1 MRYKRAFIV
10 CVFML
15 PLAVVSLGGCAGKAQ
30 IYPHTADHWQSRPP
44 IPAFPGAEGY
54 GRFAIGGRGG
64 RVVEVTNLEDYDPRT
79 EPAIPGSLRAAI
91 DVNEPRTIVFRL
103 SGIIHLKCPLVIR
116 YSYCTVAGQTAPG
129 DGICL
134 RGSSFGVGSATHV
147 IIRYMRTRVGD
158 EAGRPYDGGGVQGDN
173 NIMDHC
179 SISWSMDEG
188 LSTRQ
193 AKNVTFQRCIIS
205 EALHDSWHYQ
215 PHSFAASV
223 GGDVASLHHNLL
235 AHCAGRVWSLAG
247 GISKEGKSQ
256 GRLDIRN
263 NVVYN
268 WVHRTTDGG
277 ALRVN
282 FVSNYYI
289 PGPATRWM
297 WLINPDT
304 RGINTWDQYYLV
316 GNVMEKRPE
325 FTEDNWKG
333 TPRVATSVK
342 SETELF
348 PSYVTTTSARKAYES
363 VLSDVGANRPK
374 QDAID
379 RRIITEVRERTF
391 TYWGSRT
398 ELPGIIDSQTDIGPN
413 PWPEYKT
420 YDVPFDSDRDG
431 LPDWWE
437 RKHGTNVNSAAGDFS
452 DSNSDRDGNGYTDL
466 EDHLAYLASGDT
478 NI

>member
-1 MRYKRAFIV
+1 MV
-10 CVFML
+10 CVFL
-15 PLAVVSLGGCAGKAQ
+15 VSMVTVSVTGCAGKAV
-30 IYPHTADHWQSRPP
+30 YPHTAAYWHSRPP

-64 RVVEVTNLEDYDPRT
+64 RVIEVTNLEDYDPRT

-103 SGIIHLKCPLVIR
+103 SGIIHLKRPLVVR
-116 YSYCTVAGQTAPG
+116 YSYCTIAGQTAPG

-134 RGSSFGVGSATHV
+134 RGSSFGVGPMASNV
-147 IIRYMRTRVGD
+147 IIRHMRIRVGD
-158 EAGRPYDGGGVQGDN
+158 EAGHPYDGAGLQGNN

-193 AKNVTFQRCIIS
+193 ARNVTFQRSIIS
-205 EALHDSWHYQ
+205 EALHDSWHRSG
-215 PHSFAASV
+215 PHSFAASI
-223 GGDVASLHHNLL
+223 GGDVASFHHNLL
-235 AHCAGRVWSLAG
+235 VHCAGRVWSLAG
-247 GISKEGKSQ
+247 GMSREGKSQ

-263 NVVYN
+263 NVIYN

-289 PGPATRWM
+289 PGPATQWM

-304 RGINTWDQYYLV
+304 QGINTWDLYYLA
-316 GNVMEKRPE
+316 GNIMEGRPE
-325 FTEDNWKG
+325 FTEDNWRG

-348 PSYVTTTSARKAYES
+348 PSYVTTTSAREAYES
-363 VLSDVGANRPK
+363 VLSNVGANRPR

-398 ELPGIIDSQTDIGPN
+398 GLPGIIDSQTDLGPN

-420 YDVPFDSDRDG
+420 FDVPVDSDHDG

-437 RKHGTNVNSAAGDFS
+437 RKYGTNVNSTPGDFS
-452 DSNSDRDGNGYTDL
+452 DSNSDRNGNNYTDL
-466 EDHLAYLASGDT
+466 EDYLNYLAAGGL
-478 NI
+478 NM